1 MKTPKKILYLLR
13 QAPYATSHALEALE
27 SALVAGV
34 FEQDVTVLFKDDGVW
49 QLTSNQAGEALSMR
63 TISKIAT
70 ALPEYDI
77 ESLSVC
83 EQSLKERNL
92 ASGDLVLP
100 VKVISLAAQA
110 ELIGSMDAVV
120 ND

>member
-1 MKTPKKILYLLR
+1 MMTPKKILYLLR

-49 QLTSNQAGEALSMR
+49 QLVSDQAGEALSTR
-63 TISKIAT
+63 TISKIVT

-77 ESLSVC
+77 ESLQVC

-92 ASGDLVLP
+92 APGDLVLP
-100 VKVISLAAQA
+100 VKPISLAAQG
-110 ELIGSMDAVV
+110 ELIGAMDVVV

>member
-1 MKTPKKILYLLR
+1 MTTPKKILYLLR

-49 QLTSNQAGEALSMR
+49 QLVSNQAGEALSTR
-63 TISKIAT
+63 TISKIVT
-70 ALPEYDI
+70 ALPEYEI
-77 ESLSVC
+77 ESLCVC
-83 EQSLKERNL
+83 EQSLQERNL
-92 ASGDLVLP
+92 ALGDLILP
-100 VKVISLAAQA
+100 VTAISPAAQA

>member
-13 QAPYATSHALEALE
+13 QAPYASSHALEALE

-49 QLTSNQAGEALSMR
+49 QLTSDQAGDALSTR
-63 TISKIAT
+63 TISKIVT

-77 ESLSVC
+77 ESLCVC
-83 EQSLKERNL
+83 EQSLKARNL
-92 ASGDLVLP
+92 APGDLVLP
-100 VKVISLAAQA
+100 VRSISLAAQG
-110 ELIGSMDAVV
+110 ELIGAMDAVV